1 MIETIIHKDSFFT
14 NEYTG
19 DINQI
24 DAHIKHLITF
34 DKGRVLS
41 NEGGYQSND
50 ITFGFHE
57 LIVFAINSLNSI
69 NQKVKLANFWV
80 NINKGEHSNK
90 VHNHTLDSWS
100 AVYYH
105 KVCCE
110 KSSLNFHNL
119 IPIINSSVCS
129 YYPKEKQMIFF
140 KGVQPHSVSACNGV
154 DHERISIAFN
164 LPKCS

>member
-1 MIETIIHKDSFFT
+1 MIEQVIHKDSFFI
-14 NEYTG
+14 NDYTG

-34 DKGRVLS
+34 DKGRVIS
-41 NEGGYQSND
+41 NRGGYQSND

-57 LIVFAINSLNSI
+57 LIVFGINSLASI
-69 NQKVKLANFWV
+69 DQKVQLENFWV
-80 NINKGEHSNK
+80 NINKGEHFNR
-90 VHNHTLDSWS
+90 VHNHNLSGWS

-105 KVCCE
+105 KVCC
-110 KSSLNFHNL
+110 KKATLNFHNL
-119 IPIINSSVCS
+119 VPSINKSICH

-140 KGVQPHSVSACNGV
+140 KGIQPHSVSACNGI

-164 LPKCS
+164 FRIL